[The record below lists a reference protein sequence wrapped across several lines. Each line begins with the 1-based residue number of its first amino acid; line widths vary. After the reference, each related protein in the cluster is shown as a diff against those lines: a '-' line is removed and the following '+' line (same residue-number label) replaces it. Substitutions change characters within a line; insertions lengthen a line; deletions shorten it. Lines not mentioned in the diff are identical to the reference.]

1 MKKFISVFMTLI
13 MAMTLFVSCGE
24 NSSKDYDFY
33 IFNTKGENAD
43 AMQKAVDAYSEKTGQ
58 KIKVFSLGAGTNAA
72 DTLRAEMNSK
82 NMPAIFSIMNIREL
96 EEWSEGGFA
105 LDLSTVENADFKAM
119 HDEIPDSLRL
129 TSDGKSY
136 GIPYNVEG
144 YGYIVDTKMLA
155 DLFGEENVDEFL
167 EDFREATYSEFEALV
182 EKVNSYI
189 KEGTAGEVLL
199 DGEEYTLKPEKTEL
213 SKKLTG
219 VFAVAGSEK
228 WTYGDHMIN
237 IALDAVFANPD
248 EAKNADAKKI
258 EDLKNPLMA
267 YARALDLKSSYV
279 AGDEGALKRGP
290 QMINSTTNGYDAA
303 VQRFAEHK
311 ALFIKQGN
319 WAYSNIEKANPEIV
333 STLTFLP
340 IKMPFEDKD
349 ITVDSLDAEK
359 INRSIAVFVPNYY
372 AINAKVSKEEQQKA
386 VDFLVWLNTTTE
398 GEKFVT
404 EDMAFIPHNAE
415 PSVTKL
421 DNSLSDSIIE
431 YMHEGDTITNSY
443 AGAPI
448 NWTGE
453 TVGLEIMEKY
463 LTKEDWDE
471 KDYEQIADYAI
482 LRYKEMAGI

>member
-1 MKKFISVFMTLI
+1 MKKIISVFVTLMTVV
-13 MAMTLFVSCGE
+13 ALFTSCGE
-24 NSSKDYDFY
+24 NGAKDYDFY

-43 AMQKAVDAYSEKTGQ
+43 ALQKAVDAYSEKTGQ
-58 KIKVFSLGAGTNAA
+58 KIKVFSLGAGTNSA

-82 NMPAIFSIMNIREL
+82 NMPTIFSIMNIREL
-96 EEWSEGGFA
+96 DEWREGGFA
-105 LDLSTVENADFKAM
+105 LDLSTVENAEFKTM
-119 HDEIPDSLRL
+119 HNEIPDNLRL
-129 TSDGKSY
+129 TADDKSY

-144 YGYIVDTKMLA
+144 YGYIVDTKLLS

-167 EDFREATYSEFEALV
+167 EDFKAATYSEFETFV
-182 EKVNSYI
+182 TKVADYI
-189 KEGTAGEVLL
+189 KNGTASEIVLN
-199 DGEEYTLKPEKTEL
+199 GNEYILKYDKTEL

-237 IALDAVFANPD
+237 LALNTVFATPE
-248 EAKNADAKKI
+248 EAKVAGKERI
-258 EDLKNPLMA
+258 ESLKNPLMA

-279 AGDEGALKRGP
+279 AGDDGVLERGA

-319 WAYSNIEKANPEIV
+319 WAYSNIEKANPDIV

-340 IKMPFEDKD
+340 VKMPFEDKD
-349 ITVDSLDAEK
+349 ISVKGLDSEK
-359 INRSIAVFVPNYY
+359 LNRSIAVFVPNYY
-372 AINAKVSKEEQQKA
+372 AINAKVSKEEQEKA

-398 GEKFVT
+398 GEEFITK
-404 EDMAFIPHNAE
+404 DMAFIPYNAE

-421 DNSLSDSIIE
+421 ENSLGNSIIR
-431 YMHEGDTITNSY
+431 YMHDGDTVTNSY

-463 LTKEDWDE
+463 LTKKDWDE
-471 KDYEQIADYAI
+471 KDYEKIADYAI

>member
-1 MKKFISVFMTLI
+1 MKKFISVFMTII
-13 MAMTLFVSCGE
+13 MTATLFVSCGE
-24 NSSKDYDFY
+24 KTSKDYDFY

-43 AMQKAVDAYSEKTGQ
+43 AMQKAVDAYSEKTGL
-58 KIKVFSLGAGTNAA
+58 KIKVFSLGSGTSSA

-96 EEWSEGGFA
+96 EEWREGGFA
-105 LDLSTVENADFKAM
+105 LDLSTVTDADFKAM
-119 HDEIPDSLRL
+119 HSAIPDSLRL
-129 TSDGKSY
+129 TADGKSY

-144 YGYIVDTKMLA
+144 YGYIADTKMLA

-167 EDFREATYSEFEALV
+167 DDFKKATYSEFETFV
-182 EKVNSYI
+182 VKMDDYI
-189 KEGTAGEVLL
+189 KKGTADKVTLG
-199 DGEEYTLKPEKTEL
+199 GKEYALKPDKTEL
-213 SKKLTG
+213 SEKLTG

-258 EDLKNPLMA
+258 ESLKNPLMA

-279 AGDEGALKRGP
+279 AGDEGALERGP
-290 QMINSTTNGYDAA
+290 QMINSTTNGYDAS

-333 STLTFLP
+333 KSLTFLP
-340 IKMPFEDKD
+340 VKMPISDND
-349 ITVDSLDAEK
+349 ITVNNLSAEK

-372 AINAKVSKEEQQKA
+372 AINAKVSPEEQQKA
-386 VDFLVWLNTTTE
+386 IDFLVWLNTTTE
-398 GEKFVT
+398 GERFIT
-404 EDMAFIPHNAE
+404 EDMAFIPYNAE

-421 DNSLSDSIIE
+421 DNSLSNSIIE
-431 YMHEGDTITNSY
+431 YMHDGDTITNSY
-443 AGAPI
+443 AGAPV

-463 LTKEDWDE
+463 LVKKDWDE

>member
-1 MKKFISVFMTLI
+1 MKKIISVFVTLMTVV
-13 MAMTLFVSCGE
+13 ALFTSCGE
-24 NSSKDYDFY
+24 NGAKDYDFY

-43 AMQKAVDAYSEKTGQ
+43 ALQKAVDAYSEKTGQ
-58 KIKVFSLGAGTNAA
+58 KIKVFSLGAGTNSA

-82 NMPAIFSIMNIREL
+82 NMPTIFSIMNIREL
-96 EEWSEGGFA
+96 DEWREGGFA
-105 LDLSTVENADFKAM
+105 LDLSTVEKAEFKTM
-119 HDEIPDSLRL
+119 HNEIPDSLRL
-129 TSDGKSY
+129 TADDKSY

-167 EDFREATYSEFEALV
+167 EDFKAATYSEFETFV
-182 EKVNSYI
+182 TKVADYI
-189 KEGTAGEVLL
+189 KNGTASEIVLN
-199 DGEEYTLKPEKTEL
+199 GNEYILKYDKTEL

-237 IALDAVFANPD
+237 LALNTVFATPE
-248 EAKNADAKKI
+248 EAKVAGKERI
-258 EDLKNPLMA
+258 ESLKNPLMA

-279 AGDEGALKRGP
+279 AGDEGILERGA

-319 WAYSNIEKANPEIV
+319 WAYSNIEKANPDIV

-340 IKMPFEDKD
+340 VKMPFEDKD
-349 ITVDSLDAEK
+349 ISVKGLDSEK
-359 INRSIAVFVPNYY
+359 LNRSIAVFVPNYY
-372 AINAKVSKEEQQKA
+372 AINAKVSKEEQEKA

-398 GEKFVT
+398 GEEFITK
-404 EDMAFIPHNAE
+404 DMAFIPYNAE

-421 DNSLSDSIIE
+421 ENSLGNSIIR
-431 YMHEGDTITNSY
+431 YMHDGDTVTNSY
-443 AGAPI
+443 AGAPT

-463 LTKEDWDE
+463 LTKKDWDE
-471 KDYEQIADYAI
+471 KDYEKIADYAI